1 MATKVDPSHLR
12 DAQDAV
18 TVNYILAGWLPD
30 HGDGLVPEGL
40 WTLEITEHA
49 LARHHLA
56 RHEMIYKLISMI
68 KPAGTIIWVAIRLK
82 NNRNDPAPSGI

>member
-1 MATKVDPSHLR
+1 VAVALRSFLFFGRMATKVDPSHLR

-49 LARHHLA
+49 LAR
-56 RHEMIYKLISMI
+56 
-68 KPAGTIIWVAIRLK
+68 TIWRATR
-82 NNRNDPAPSGI
+82 